1 MFVAAG
7 VNRTK
12 NKMLRLVPSLLGV
25 VLVFVFLLLDIH
37 AASAA
42 PLSAIRVNAIP
53 AFARKYGM
61 PCSSCHLAWPMLSP
75 FGQAFKDNG

>member
-42 PLSAIRVNAIP
+42 PLSAIRVTP
-53 AFARKYGM
+53 CARA
-61 PCSSCHLAWPMLSP
+61 CSISAAVCFTAVCT
-75 FGQAFKDNG
+75 